1 MLCLHYCWHFYIFK
15 DIRGRNNW
23 NLCCRGKSRYV
34 SVWGASHISRGDL
47 LGFIKKNRRS
57 FLSELSL
64 WILIDWLI
72 LMVNNFVSLKYFQ
85 HTFKYHRLDWTFF
98 QHIFHK
104 LPPLLCVGGGQ
115 ISQKRL
121 LGGWVFLLLEKVEEA
136 FWRKCFNGAE
146 CNLEFKGSV
155 WNI

>member
-15 DIRGRNNW
+15 DISGRNVW
-23 NLCCRGKSRYV
+23 NLCYRGKSRYV

-72 LMVNNFVSLKYFQ
+72 VVVNNFVSLKYFQ
-85 HTFKYHRLDWTFF
+85 HTFKYHRLDWTFS
-98 QHIFHK
+98 QHILHK
-104 LPPLLCVGGGQ
+104 LCPLLCAGRD
-115 ISQKRL
+115 K
-121 LGGWVFLLLEKVEEA
+121 FLKNGCSGDEY
-136 FWRKCFNGAE
+136 FYSSRRWRKRFG
-146 CNLEFKGSV
+146 GSV
-155 WNI
+155 SIGLSVI